1 LRVTQPTEADT
12 LLAKLLVRQHK
23 MDEAAGLVEAV
34 LARLRDDPWPLHT
47 YKEQALGLADTVAR
61 TSPAMAAR
69 MLVALAQPLALRAME
84 DARLQ
89 LAATMG
95 MHVDNGQGCRT
106 AVGALDPYAPWT
118 AAFLQVR
125 WDCYRRTGDA
135 RAAGAERD
143 LAQFLAGEA
152 MPLGRNVPAPR

>member
-1 LRVTQPTEADT
+1 
-12 LLAKLLVRQHK
+12 
-23 MDEAAGLVEAV
+23 
-34 LARLRDDPWPLHT
+34 
-47 YKEQALGLADTVAR
+47 
-61 TSPAMAAR
+61 
-69 MLVALAQPLALRAME
+69 
-84 DARLQ
+84 
-89 LAATMG
+89 
-95 MHVDNGQGCRT
+95 MHVDTGQGCRT